1 MKRKK
6 VAVIGAGISGLTV
19 AQLLKDKYEV
29 TVYEKE
35 DKPGGLIRCERVN
48 GSLFHTCGGH
58 VLNSKY
64 PEVLK
69 WLQHFVNFDTE
80 YVKAVRNS
88 SVVFDDH
95 LHVPYPIENHV
106 YLLPKDLQLRCVED
120 FLSIAKTPN
129 PVYANFEDF
138 LRKRFGDTLFVLY
151 FEPYNKKVWRCPL
164 SDIPLSW
171 LDGKL
176 PMPTVTEI
184 IFNNINHVE
193 EKSFVHSTFWYPKHD
208 GSQFFADR
216 LAVGIN
222 IKYGKNIDKLIL
234 SNGLWSVNEEK
245 YDKVVFCGN
254 IKQLPKSIEGVDISK
269 YKERIDALQ
278 YHGTTT
284 VFCEI
289 DENPYSWLYL
299 PSSEYESH
307 RIICTGN
314 FSVTNNAQGKMT
326 GTVEFTDEISL
337 SDIKE
342 NLRRMPFSPRY
353 ITHKYN
359 KYTYPIQTADT
370 RGVINEMKEVLC
382 NNDFYITGRFA
393 DWEYYN
399 MDVAIKAAMNTCKSL
414 LQFRFR

>member
-1 MKRKK
+1 MKKQK

-64 PEVLK
+64 PEVLE

-88 SVVFDDH
+88 SVVFDDK

-106 YLLPKDLQLRCVED
+106 YFLPKDLQLRCVED
-120 FLSIAKTPN
+120 FLSIAKISN
-129 PVYANFEDF
+129 PLYANFEDF
-138 LRKRFGDTLFVLY
+138 LRKRFGDTLFALY

-171 LDGKL
+171 LEGKL
-176 PMPTVTEI
+176 PMPTVQEI
-184 IFNNINHVE
+184 LFNNFNHVE

-337 SDIKE
+337 PDIKV
-342 NLRRMPFSPRY
+342 NLRKMPFSPRY

-370 RGVINEMKEVLC
+370 RGVINEMKEMLC
-382 NNDFYITGRFA
+382 KNNFYITGRFA

-399 MDVAIKAAMNTCKSL
+399 MDVAVNAAMNVCRT
-414 LQFRFR
+414 FIH

>member
-1 MKRKK
+1 MMRQN
-6 VAVIGAGISGLTV
+6 VAIIGAGISGLTT
-19 AQLLKDKYEV
+19 AQLLKDKYDV

-35 DKPGGLIRCERVN
+35 DKPGGLVRCERVD

-64 PEVLK
+64 PKVLE
-69 WLQHFVNFDTE
+69 WLQHFVDFDRE
-80 YVKAVRNS
+80 YVKAARNS
-88 SVVFDDH
+88 SVVFDENW
-95 LHVPYPIENHV
+95 HVPYPIENHI

-120 FLSIAKTPN
+120 FLSIAKTPD
-129 PVYANFEDF
+129 PIYAHFEDF
-138 LRKRFGDTLFVLY
+138 LRKRFGDTLFDLY

-184 IFNNINHVE
+184 LFNNINRIQ
-193 EKSFVHSTFWYPKHD
+193 EKSFVHSTFWYPRQD
-208 GSQFFADR
+208 GSQFLANR
-216 LAVGIN
+216 LAAGIN
-222 IKYGKNIDKLIL
+222 VQYGKSIDKLVFSDGFWRVDGEI
-234 SNGLWSVNEEK
+234 
-245 YDKVVFCGN
+245 YDRVVFCGN
-254 IKQLPKSIEGVDISK
+254 IKQLSNSIEGVDISAFK
-269 YKERIDALQ
+269 GKIDALQ

-314 FSVTNNAQGKMT
+314 FSVTNNAPGKMT

-337 SDIKE
+337 PDIE
-342 NLRRMPFSPRY
+342 RNLSKMPFSPRY
-353 ITHKYN
+353 ITHKFN
-359 KYTYPIQTADT
+359 QYTYPIQTAET
-370 RGVINEMKEVLC
+370 RDVIDEMKKAMSSRH
-382 NNDFYITGRFA
+382 FYMTGRFA

-399 MDVAIKAAMNTCKSL
+399 MDVAMKAAMDMCD
-414 LQFRFR
+414 QFFL

>member
-1 MKRKK
+1 M
-6 VAVIGAGISGLTV
+6 AVIGAGISGLTT
-19 AQLLKDKYEV
+19 AQLLKGKYDV

-35 DKPGGLIRCERVN
+35 DKPGGLVRCERVN

-64 PEVLK
+64 PEVLE
-69 WLQHFVNFDTE
+69 WLQQFVDFDTE
-80 YVKAVRNS
+80 YVKATRNS
-88 SVVFDDH
+88 SVVFDDN
-95 LHVPYPIENHV
+95 LRVPYPIENHI

-120 FLSIAKTPN
+120 LLSIAKN
-129 PVYANFEDF
+129 SDPVYVNFEDF
-138 LRKRFGDTLFVLY
+138 LRKRFGDTLFELY

-171 LDGKL
+171 LEGKL

-193 EKSFVHSTFWYPKHD
+193 EKSFVHSTFWYPKQD
-208 GSQFFADR
+208 GSQFLADR
-216 LAVGIN
+216 LSEGIN
-222 IKYGKNIDKLIL
+222 VKYGKSIDKMIF
-234 SNGLWSVNEEK
+234 SDGLWCVDGKK
-245 YDKVVFCGN
+245 YDRVVFCGN
-254 IKQLPKSIEGVDISK
+254 IKQLSNSIEGVDISGFK
-269 YKERIDALQ
+269 GRIDSLQ

-299 PSSEYESH
+299 PSSGYDSH

-326 GTVEFTDEISL
+326 CTVEFTDEVSL
-337 SDIKE
+337 PDIKT
-342 NLRRMPFSPRY
+342 NLSKMPFSPRY
-353 ITHKYN
+353 LTHKYN

-370 RGVINEMKEVLC
+370 RGVINEMKKVMC
-382 NNDFYITGRFA
+382 NHNIFFTGRFA

-399 MDVAIKAAMNTCKSL
+399 IDVAIKEAMDMCESFL
-414 LQFRFR
+414 F

>member
-1 MKRKK
+1 M
-6 VAVIGAGISGLTV
+6 AVIGAGISGLTT
-19 AQLLKDKYEV
+19 AQLLNGKYDV

-35 DKPGGLIRCERVN
+35 DKPGGLVRCERVD

-64 PEVLK
+64 PEVLE
-69 WLQHFVNFDTE
+69 WLQHFVDFDRE
-80 YVKAVRNS
+80 YVKATRNS
-88 SVVFDDH
+88 SVVFDDN

-120 FLSIAKTPN
+120 FLSIARTPD
-129 PVYANFEDF
+129 PVYADFEDF
-138 LRKRFGDTLFVLY
+138 LRKRFGDTLFELY

-171 LDGKL
+171 LEGKL

-184 IFNNINHVE
+184 IFNNINHVK
-193 EKSFVHSTFWYPKHD
+193 EKSFVHSSFWYPKQD
-208 GSQFFADR
+208 GSQFLANR
-216 LAVGIN
+216 LAAGIN
-222 IKYGKNIDKLIL
+222 VKYGKSIDKLL
-234 SNGLWSVNEEK
+234 FSDGLWRVDGEN
-245 YDKVVFCGN
+245 YDRVVFCGN
-254 IKQLPKSIEGVDISK
+254 IKQLSDSIEGVDISEFK
-269 YKERIDALQ
+269 GRIDSLQ

-289 DENPYSWLYL
+289 DENQYSWLYL

-314 FSVTNNAQGKMT
+314 FSVTNNAPGKMT

-337 SDIKE
+337 PEIKT
-342 NLRRMPFSPRY
+342 NLRKMPFSPRY
-353 ITHKYN
+353 ITHQYH
-359 KYTYPIQTADT
+359 KYTYPIQTAET
-370 RGVINEMKEVLC
+370 RGVINEMKKVMC
-382 NNDFYITGRFA
+382 NHHFYMTGRFA

-399 MDVAIKAAMNTCKSL
+399 MDVAMKAAMDMCE
-414 LQFRFR
+414 RFLF